1 MIFRRPDLQVLI
13 VALAG
18 ALAMVAFVLG
28 DVLLSRKSEL
38 ELGMA
43 RTSAFATMLGEH
55 TARTHEALDILL
67 REIASDL
74 SSNHQE
80 WPTWEASRGWTYIA
94 ARHTRSLPQL
104 RDLVIFDR
112 DGEQRFISTYF
123 PPPRVNVRDRP
134 YFVALEQGT
143 SAITFGPFIGRNSG
157 RYTYAL
163 ARRIEDGGRNFAG
176 IVIAA
181 IEPAYFSAHCWSGRL
196 AEDFESVIINA
207 RGQVVASCR
216 PTELGQRSPLL
227 GALAVDVLYAGRLR
241 DWLPAAGVARGNGL
255 IASVAS
261 VPDFPDLRVLTV
273 LPESSV
279 LASWGSRA
287 TQTGLLATIVI
298 LILLGGGLLLR
309 RQVRDMQALS
319 EELAASHD
327 RLEKRVQA
335 ATAELAL
342 QKDQAEQSS
351 HAKSRFLAAASHD
364 LRQPLHALTLFAADL
379 QRQVEAGKGS
389 ELPRLSRQISTSAD
403 MLRELFDSLLDISRL
418 DVAGIGT
425 EIRAFAVNSLLERLA
440 SSFRNVAVDRRQTL
454 VFRPTG
460 LWVESDPALLERIL
474 SNLIANALR
483 YTAPGGR
490 ILVAVRRR
498 GANALIEVRDNG
510 CGIASDQHE
519 VIFGEFYQVGNRARQ
534 PQQGLGLGLA
544 IVARLARALGITVSV
559 RSAIGRGS
567 TFGLLLRRA
576 LPTVAA
582 TSGEP
587 AQSGATINFFG
598 DSGDLRACMELARNW
613 RHEISHDA
621 TAGST
626 APQSRRPRI
635 VVTLASLA
643 ARVRAADPTG
653 APIIALDDGHESPLP
668 DDSHLLSLPVRP
680 AKFRALL
687 LGQLQNGVPRSMP

>member
-1 MIFRRPDLQVLI
+1 MIRRRPDLLALT
-13 VALAG
+13 VALAST
-18 ALAMVAFVLG
+18 LAVVVFVLG
-28 DVLLSRKSEL
+28 DLLLSREREL
-38 ELGMA
+38 EFGMA
-43 RTSAFATMLGEH
+43 RTREFGTMLGEH

-74 SSNHQE
+74 SNNHQD
-80 WPTWEASRGWTYIA
+80 WPTWEASRGWAYVA
-94 ARHTRSLPQL
+94 ERHTGSLPQL

-123 PPPRVNVRDRP
+123 PPPRINIRDRP

-163 ARRIEDGGRNFAG
+163 ARRIEDAGRNFAG
-176 IVIAA
+176 IVIAT
-181 IEPAYFSAHCWSGRL
+181 IEPAYFSSHCWSARL
-196 AEDFESVIINA
+196 TEDFESVIINA
-207 RGQVVASCR
+207 RGQIVASCR
-216 PTELGQRSPLL
+216 PTDLGKRSPLL
-227 GALAVDVLYAGRLR
+227 GGLAVDVLYAGQLR
-241 DWLPAAGVARGNGL
+241 DWLPASGVACGNGL
-255 IASVAS
+255 IAAVTS
-261 VPDFPDLRVLTV
+261 VPAFADLRVLTV
-273 LPESSV
+273 VPESSV
-279 LASWGSRA
+279 LASWRSHA
-287 TQTGLLATIVI
+287 TQAGTLAGIVI
-298 LILLGGGLLLR
+298 LILLAGGLLLR
-309 RQVRDMQALS
+309 RKVRDMQALT
-319 EELAASHD
+319 EELAAG
-327 RLEKRVQA
+327 RNQLEERVRA
-335 ATAELAL
+335 ATAELSL

-379 QRQVEAGKGS
+379 QRQVEAGNGS
-389 ELPRLSRQISTSAD
+389 ELPRLSRQIASSTD

-418 DVAGIGT
+418 DVAGIAT
-425 EIRAFAVNSLLERLA
+425 EIRAFALNPLLERLA
-440 SSFRNVAVDRRQTL
+440 SSFRGVAVDRQQTL

-483 YTAPGGR
+483 HTAPGGR

-498 GANALIEVRDNG
+498 GGNALIEVRDNG
-510 CGIASDQHE
+510 CGIASEHHE
-519 VIFGEFYQVGNRARQ
+519 AIFGEFYQVGNRARQ

-544 IVARLARALGITVSV
+544 IVARLARALGIAVGV

-567 TFGLLLRRA
+567 TFNLLIKRA
-576 LPTVAA
+576 LPTVA
-582 TSGEP
+582 TTPSEP
-587 AQSGATINFFG
+587 AQGGAIIHFVG

-613 RHEISHDA
+613 RHEISHDP
-621 TAGST
+621 TGGGR
-626 APQSRRPRI
+626 APASRRPRI
-635 VVTLASLA
+635 IVTLASLA
-643 ARVRAADPTG
+643 ARVRAADPAG
-653 APIIALDDGHESPLP
+653 APIIALDDGREFPLP

>member
-1 MIFRRPDLQVLI
+1 MIRRRPDLLALI
-13 VALAG
+13 VALAST
-18 ALAMVAFVLG
+18 LAVVAFLLG
-28 DVLLSRKSEL
+28 DLLLSREREL
-38 ELGMA
+38 ELGTA
-43 RTSAFATMLGEH
+43 RTEQFGTMIGEH
-55 TARTHEALDILL
+55 TARTHEALDIML
-67 REIASDL
+67 REIATDL
-74 SSNHQE
+74 SSNHQD
-80 WPTWEASRGWTYIA
+80 WPTWEASRGWTYVA
-94 ARHTRSLPQL
+94 ERHTRSLPQL

-123 PPPRVNVRDRP
+123 PPPRINVRDRP
-134 YFVALEQGT
+134 YFIALEQGT
-143 SAITFGPFIGRNSG
+143 SATSFGPFIGRNSG

-163 ARRIEDGGRNFAG
+163 ARRIDDAGRNFAG

-181 IEPAYFSAHCWSGRL
+181 IEPAYFSGHCWSNRL

-216 PTELGQRSPLL
+216 PTELSKQSPIL
-227 GALAVDVLYAGRLR
+227 GALAVDVLYGGRLR
-241 DWLPAAGVARGNGL
+241 DWLPASGVARGNGL
-255 IASVAS
+255 IASVS
-261 VPDFPDLRVLTV
+261 PVPDFADLRVLAV

-279 LASWGSRA
+279 LASWRGHL
-287 TQTGLLATIVI
+287 TQVGILAFIVI
-298 LILLGGGLLLR
+298 LILLAGWLLVR
-309 RQVRDMQALS
+309 RQVRDMHALT
-319 EELAASHD
+319 EELAASRD
-327 RLEKRVQA
+327 QLEERVQD
-335 ATAELAL
+335 ATAELSL
-342 QKDQAEQSS
+342 QKEQAEHSS

-389 ELPRLSRQISTSAD
+389 ELPRLSRQISTSAE

-418 DVAGIGT
+418 DVAGVGT
-425 EIRAFAVNSLLERLA
+425 EIRAFAVNPLLERLA
-440 SSFRNVAVDRRQTL
+440 SSFRNIAADRRQTL

-460 LWVESDPALLERIL
+460 LWVESDPVLLERIL

-490 ILVAVRRR
+490 ILVAIRRR

-510 CGIASDQHE
+510 CGIASDQHKA
-519 VIFGEFYQVGNRARQ
+519 IFGEFYQVGNRARQ
-534 PQQGLGLGLA
+534 PQHGLGLGLA

-582 TSGEP
+582 TLAEP
-587 AQSGATINFFG
+587 AQGGAIIHFVG
-598 DSGDLRACMELARNW
+598 DNGDLRACMELARNW

-621 TAGST
+621 TPGGA

-635 VVTLASLA
+635 IVTLASRA
-643 ARVRAADPTG
+643 AQVRAADPTG

-668 DDSHLLSLPVRP
+668 DDCHLLSLPVRP

-687 LGQLQNGVPRSMP
+687 LGRLQNGVPRSMP